1 MDALFSFSTFIS
13 LVSPALIFAICLY
26 YLIRTSKTDALF
38 LSVGSGIALIMMAF
52 FSLMPYYMQS
62 AALDARTVSF
72 YYSIGGIINLIGNI
86 VFIIG
91 LFMLVNRM
99 VAAHK
104 PVL

>member
-13 LVSPALIFAICLY
+13 MVSPMLIFAVCLY
-26 YLIRTSKTDALF
+26 CLIKTSTTDALL
-38 LSVGSGIALIMMAF
+38 LSVGSGIALVMMAF

-72 YYSIGGIINLIGNI
+72 YYSIGGIINLMGNI
-86 VFIIG
+86 TFIIG
-91 LFMLVNRM
+91 LFMLVKRI
-99 VAAHK
+99 VTAHK

>member
-38 LSVGSGIALIMMAF
+38 LSVGSGIALVMMAF

-72 YYSIGGIINLIGNI
+72 YYSIGGIINLTGNI